1 MLKVTGV
8 GLETCRMLAEVSELL
23 LQQRTTSDG
32 PWLDRDTGMAG
43 MEAPGSRSC
52 FSSFQ
57 VNPNPNNSVKVQTY
71 NIRGKT
77 PPITQSSTSKH
88 QSQQEGKPP
97 HGLSSVPIRPLLNM
111 FGTYFIRGSQ
121 TNDHCITV
129 SCIYSGME
137 SSSGTTDAMCNP
149 TWHVQSRFRQTTACT
164 TCIKHLACTY
174 IIVSVYQVV
183 TYVRG
188 LANACFFITGNSL
201 HVFFKTI
208 FNLLET
214 LNAPQ
219 WPQTCSWK
227 DRCFKNATEFKKV
240 FESNW
245 VNVQVAYKQPKSA
258 AKLSKSQLVN
268 KWSADSNILKCA
280 WRCPEIKREIGG
292 TFLSYHHQ

>member
-8 GLETCRMLAEVSELL
+8 GLETCGMLAEVSELL

-32 PWLDRDTGMAG
+32 PWWKRLDRDTGMAG

-57 VNPNPNNSVKVQTY
+57 VNANPNNSMKVQTY
-71 NIRGKT
+71 NIRGET

-137 SSSGTTDAMCNP
+137 SSSG
-149 TWHVQSRFRQTTACT
+149 
-164 TCIKHLACTY
+164 
-174 IIVSVYQVV
+174 
-183 TYVRG
+183 
-188 LANACFFITGNSL
+188 
-201 HVFFKTI
+201 
-208 FNLLET
+208 
-214 LNAPQ
+214 
-219 WPQTCSWK
+219 
-227 DRCFKNATEFKKV
+227 
-240 FESNW
+240 
-245 VNVQVAYKQPKSA
+245 
-258 AKLSKSQLVN
+258 
-268 KWSADSNILKCA
+268 
-280 WRCPEIKREIGG
+280 
-292 TFLSYHHQ
+292 

>member
-1 MLKVTGV
+1 MDWRNHSSLF
-8 GLETCRMLAEVSELL
+8 ETQKHNKNSVRSDHLCWRWPGSGWMLAEVSELL

-32 PWLDRDTGMAG
+32 PWWKRLDRDTGMAG

-57 VNPNPNNSVKVQTY
+57 VNANPNNSVKVQTY

-137 SSSGTTDAMCNP
+137 SSSG
-149 TWHVQSRFRQTTACT
+149 
-164 TCIKHLACTY
+164 
-174 IIVSVYQVV
+174 
-183 TYVRG
+183 
-188 LANACFFITGNSL
+188 
-201 HVFFKTI
+201 
-208 FNLLET
+208 
-214 LNAPQ
+214 
-219 WPQTCSWK
+219 
-227 DRCFKNATEFKKV
+227 
-240 FESNW
+240 
-245 VNVQVAYKQPKSA
+245 
-258 AKLSKSQLVN
+258 
-268 KWSADSNILKCA
+268 
-280 WRCPEIKREIGG
+280 
-292 TFLSYHHQ
+292 

>member
-1 MLKVTGV
+1 MKYPAEQHSTFFLNFQSEKWIEGIILVSLKPKNITKTVYAQIICAEGDR
-8 GLETCRMLAEVSELL
+8 ETCGMLAEVSELL

-32 PWLDRDTGMAG
+32 PWWKRLDRDTGMAG

-57 VNPNPNNSVKVQTY
+57 VNANPNNSVKVQTY

-137 SSSGTTDAMCNP
+137 SSSG
-149 TWHVQSRFRQTTACT
+149 
-164 TCIKHLACTY
+164 
-174 IIVSVYQVV
+174 
-183 TYVRG
+183 
-188 LANACFFITGNSL
+188 
-201 HVFFKTI
+201 
-208 FNLLET
+208 
-214 LNAPQ
+214 
-219 WPQTCSWK
+219 
-227 DRCFKNATEFKKV
+227 
-240 FESNW
+240 
-245 VNVQVAYKQPKSA
+245 
-258 AKLSKSQLVN
+258 
-268 KWSADSNILKCA
+268 
-280 WRCPEIKREIGG
+280 
-292 TFLSYHHQ
+292 